1 MKIAYSNV
9 LNLKI
14 FIILSITITGFLSCS
29 FNSSPFEVKDFSA
42 INNYKSENDSIK
54 LIDLDYDGS
63 FENGFVIP
71 SIKQTTD
78 GFFEA
83 SFQLKNNEKNIKK
96 FYYKLY
102 YQNESYKFD
111 ENHAYANENFYG
123 SWEDV
128 NTTFIETP
136 EIPSDGNFHIV
147 TTKFRVIGNP
157 RNEKQFYG
165 SNEIG
170 PITEDE
176 IKAAAASIKQ
186 NSEWY
191 NMIVEKARVNEIPAE
206 KQLYFDAIYVL
217 NQKRETG
224 DFNNRWKRNPRVGE
238 YRFMLVVVDNLD
250 TLNTIPAYIKNISL
264 MNDSTK
270 AFDNPFTYF
279 KAFPSSENKKVIYAK
294 DKLKVTAKPN
304 FNNGVFIDKLAF
316 TRGQYDTTHF
326 SSICNSSR
334 HQLLNAHFDQFVS
347 SFNAEHK
354 FKNIPVV
361 ADVHGGE
368 YTKKDYYNNFNKDHK
383 FITSNIEIPSC
394 PCKNVKVNKE
404 KNSVE
409 LINPATKVG
418 EWKKENVGVITRH
431 GFTYGKFR
439 VKAKLPPLLNKD
451 NVWNGLTNAVWLI
464 CQKGNWNKRRTCYT
478 NGGYVPKSYTGSGEI
493 TRTPND
499 FYSEIDIEIV
509 KASRNWPLSS
519 YGGDASKKPKDP
531 ITDSNKV
538 MVTFTNWD
546 LACQDP
552 KDFNRGVFNLNHN
565 NNTYPLH
572 RWDHWYHAVTGKH
585 AALNDELFNSAY
597 YWFEIEWTPEEI
609 IWKIG
614 PEKDKMV
621 EIGYMNSAI
630 TSIPNNQML
639 LIVTQEWHLENW
651 WPEAPFNQNFIPFP
665 SKEIKG
671 EVLEVEIE

>member
-1 MKIAYSNV
+1 LV
-9 LNLKI
+9 
-14 FIILSITITGFLSCS
+14 IILKQNNVKSLVGLLVLVFFVTSCTKNNDLFEIRNFTAIQNYGAEKDSVKSI
-29 FNSSPFEVKDFSA
+29 N
-42 INNYKSENDSIK
+42 
-54 LIDLDYDGS
+54 LDYDNA

-71 SIKQTTD
+71 SIRQTSD

-83 SFQLKNNEKNIKK
+83 SFQLKNNQKENIKY
-96 FYYKLY
+96 YYKLY

-123 SWEDV
+123 SWDDV
-128 NTTFIETP
+128 NTTFVETP
-136 EIPSDGNFHIV
+136 EIPSDGNFHMV
-147 TTKFRVIGNP
+147 TTKFRIVGNP

-170 PITEDE
+170 PITEE
-176 IKAAAASIKQ
+176 AIKEVSISIKQ
-186 NSEWY
+186 NDEWY
-191 NMIVEKARVNEIPAE
+191 KMIVEKAHSNEITPE

-217 NQKRETG
+217 NQRRETG
-224 DFNNRWKRNPRVGE
+224 EFNNRWKRNPRVGE

-250 TLNTIPAYIKNISL
+250 TLNAIPANIKNISL
-264 MNDSTK
+264 INDSTK

-279 KAFPSSENKKVIYAK
+279 KTFSSSENQKVIFAE
-294 DKLKVTAKPN
+294 DKLKVSAKPN

-316 TRGQYDTTHF
+316 TRGQYDTSYF
-326 SSICNSSR
+326 KNNCNSSQ

-347 SFNAEHK
+347 SYNAEHK
-354 FKNIPVV
+354 FKNIPIV
-361 ADVHGGE
+361 ADVHGGG

-383 FITSNIEIPSC
+383 FITSNIEIPNC
-394 PCKNVKVNKE
+394 PCKNVKVNSE

-409 LINPATKVG
+409 LSNSATKIG

-451 NVWNGLTNAVWLI
+451 NVWNGLTNAIWMI
-464 CQKGNWNKRRTCYT
+464 CQKGSWNKRRTCYT
-478 NGGYVPKSYTGSGEI
+478 DGGYVPKSFAGTGELI
-493 TRTPND
+493 RTPND

-531 ITDSNKV
+531 KSDSNKV

-546 LACQDP
+546 LACKDP
-552 KDFNRGVFNLNHN
+552 KDFNRGVFNINHN
-565 NNTYPLH
+565 NNTYQLH
-572 RWDHWYHAVTGKH
+572 RWDYWYHAVTGKY
-585 AALNDELFNSAY
+585 AALNDELFNSPY
-597 YWFEIEWTPEEI
+597 YWFEIEWTPESI
-609 IWKIG
+609 TWRIG
-614 PEKDKMV
+614 PEKDKLY